1 MVHNVFSFPPS
12 QSHAL
17 PSRGI
22 LKSNALELVKNQR
35 SVNEQNARVVSVN
48 LLWSRNE
55 NISCDY
61 VSRNTRKKRVEEKI
75 YKLVVVT

>member
-1 MVHNVFSFPPS
+1 MFLHFINKISKVYVKIRCFNVFSFPPS

-35 SVNEQNARVVSVN
+35 RVNEQNARVVSVN
-48 LLWSRNE
+48 LLYNREGDIPPNRRM
-55 NISCDY
+55 ISD
-61 VSRNTRKKRVEEKI
+61 
-75 YKLVVVT
+75 